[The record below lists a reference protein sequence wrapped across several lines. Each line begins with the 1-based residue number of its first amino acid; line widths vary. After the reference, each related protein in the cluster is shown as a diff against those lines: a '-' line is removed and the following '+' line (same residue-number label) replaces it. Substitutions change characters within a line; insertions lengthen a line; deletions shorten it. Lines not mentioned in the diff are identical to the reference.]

1 MDKKM
6 RTGEDTYGSYGNCTI
21 SGAWHGCL
29 YVLHC
34 GKETIKITQDIFRLA
49 YHSAGTSDF

>member
-6 RTGEDTYGSYGNCTI
+6 RTGEDTYGSYGNRTI

-49 YHSAGTSDF
+49 YHGAGTSDF